1 MKKSVRVIVLL
12 LVAIVAGVILW
23 YGLAVIFQSSY
34 TRVVVSLEGSTNYYC
49 NRAYSRTI
57 YAFGWRDSLLD
68 PFDARSKDIGYF
80 AVLPIHYSVD
90 NTTGIGTPSSND
102 STSYFPVIPGS
113 SYSVGN
119 ASSYYGG
126 IEIKVSEWHPE
137 SGYIVLLVRPL
148 S

>member
-1 MKKSVRVIVLL
+1 VRAYTK
-12 LVAIVAGVILW
+12 VA
-23 YGLAVIFQSSY
+23 
-34 TRVVVSLEGSTNYYC
+34 VSLEGSTNYYY
-49 NRAYSRTI
+49 NGAYSRTI
-57 YAFGWRDSLLD
+57 YAFGWRDSLIN

-80 AVLPIHYSVD
+80 GVLPIHYSVD
-90 NTTGIGTPSSND
+90 SSTGIGTPSGND
-102 STSYFPVIPGS
+102 STSFFPLILGS

-126 IEIKVSEWHPE
+126 IEIKVSELHPG